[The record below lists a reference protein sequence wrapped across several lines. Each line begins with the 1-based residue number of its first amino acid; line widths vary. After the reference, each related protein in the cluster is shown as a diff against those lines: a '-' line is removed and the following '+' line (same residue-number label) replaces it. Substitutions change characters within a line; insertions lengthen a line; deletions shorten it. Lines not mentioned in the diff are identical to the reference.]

1 MAIRSAV
8 KAVVLHN
15 NQILVN
21 RCRTKTGE
29 VYYDLPG
36 GGQNQFEAME
46 DAILREVLEETGY
59 SIEIIRFSAVVE
71 EIYDNTEVRE
81 HSFDYSHRIIHVFL
95 AQLVDENP
103 VECTET
109 DFQQESTMWVSL
121 DEADELPFRPT
132 LLKGKIRDII
142 ANGYT
147 IAIIDDTTPV
157 IADAQSALDLMAT
170 LRYEHECER
179 LAISKDAIS
188 GDFFALSTG
197 LAGEILQK
205 FSNYHFKAAIYGD
218 FSVYKSKPLH
228 DFIYESNNG
237 NSIFFTT
244 TAEEALERLSAK

>member
-1 MAIRSAV
+1 MKCIMICRVAV
-8 KAVVLHN
+8 KNCAYAVINL
-15 NQILVN
+15 
-21 RCRTKTGE
+21 GE
-29 VYYDLPG
+29 VDFG
-36 GGQNQFEAME
+36 GVPLQT
-46 DAILREVLEETGY
+46 IT
-59 SIEIIRFSAVVE
+59 
-71 EIYDNTEVRE
+71 
-81 HSFDYSHRIIHVFL
+81 
-95 AQLVDENP
+95 
-103 VECTET
+103 
-109 DFQQESTMWVSL
+109 
-121 DEADELPFRPT
+121 
-132 LLKGKIRDII
+132 K
-142 ANGYT
+142 NGYT

-188 GDFFALSTG
+188 MDFFALSTG